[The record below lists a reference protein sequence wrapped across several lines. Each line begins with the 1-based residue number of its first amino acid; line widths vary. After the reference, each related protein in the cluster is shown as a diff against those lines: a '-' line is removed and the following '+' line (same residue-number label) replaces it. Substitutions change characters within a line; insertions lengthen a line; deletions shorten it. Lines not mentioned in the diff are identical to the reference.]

1 MQTQCS
7 AEMQFPGFVILR
19 RVVAFSGIWHELR
32 RGGVYRRNV
41 SRAAGALT
49 ILWKQYKKSIGK
61 KWHLGRGRGGSL
73 LGAEPP
79 CSAAGA
85 SRRSFHKGHIL
96 RPSRFHRSFRPI
108 LVSCYDLRSRPR
120 PHPLPRVRPI
130 PMGSTSLIRSARF
143 RVYLRL

>member
-1 MQTQCS
+1 MQYS

-61 KWHLGRGRGGSL
+61 NGVSIDRAEDDARSYVVRSMRDTFYGRPVSTVSPPHLG
-73 LGAEPP
+73 
-79 CSAAGA
+79 
-85 SRRSFHKGHIL
+85 
-96 RPSRFHRSFRPI
+96 
-108 LVSCYDLRSRPR
+108 
-120 PHPLPRVRPI
+120 
-130 PMGSTSLIRSARF
+130 
-143 RVYLRL
+143 

>member
-1 MQTQCS
+1 MQCS

-61 KWHLGRGRGGSL
+61 NGVSIDRAEDDARSL
-73 LGAEPP
+73 L
-79 CSAAGA
+79 
-85 SRRSFHKGHIL
+85 RRSFHKGHIL
-96 RPSRFHRSFRPI
+96 RPSRFHRFSAPSWLAVTTYEPSRQRDAP
-108 LVSCYDLRSRPR
+108 RSPN
-120 PHPLPRVRPI
+120 PDGINVAHSQCKI
-130 PMGSTSLIRSARF
+130 
-143 RVYLRL
+143 